1 MLPVS
6 KIVQRKFTESG
17 LSLNLTKCRILVHP
31 DSAHL
36 LTWPPLWRPGL
47 CATVPIET
55 NDAKLL
61 LGASI
66 GTEPF
71 RADFVARRVSKATT
85 ASVTALEHFPP
96 RLLERV
102 NYLTQAGYR
111 LIKDS
116 LARMDIII
124 DQALLHAGNLPLEP
138 PDTLTYLTLLTLRF
152 LPTELGGLGIQ
163 CYSVSAE
170 EIACLPTR
178 SYRLLRICREFRA

>member
-55 NDAKLL
+55 DDAKF

-71 RADFVARRVSKATT
+71 RANFVARRVSKATT

-102 NYLTQAGYR
+102 NYLAQAGYR

-124 DQALLHAGNLPLEP
+124 DQALLHAENLPLEP

-163 CYSVSAE
+163 CYSVSA
-170 EIACLPTR
+170 CLPKR
-178 SYRLLRICREFRA
+178 AYRLLRICREFRA